1 MTTILMRE
9 HKGEVEIAYDS
20 LCTGGTKFELET
32 EKVFVNESNGLI
44 FGVAGDMVINPELR
58 YASFPSV
65 PKNPALTERWL
76 VSVLIPHLRRLFN
89 EIAPR
94 RSDDIMSMQ
103 VLVVVNNQ
111 VYEIGC
117 DLSVLQKKDGVY
129 AIGSGGRIALGA
141 MKVGADLGKA
151 LEVAAEND
159 SYTGGRL
166 TVTSARE
173 LLKNNKK

>member
-9 HKGEVEIAYDS
+9 NKKTGEVEIGYDS

-44 FGVAGDMVINPELR
+44 FGVAGDMMINPELR
-58 YASFPSV
+58 YAQFPSI
-65 PKNPALTERWL
+65 PQNPALTERWL
-76 VSVLIPHLRRLFN
+76 VSVLVPHMRRLFN

-94 RSDDIMSMQ
+94 RQEDMMSMQ
-103 VLVVVNNQ
+103 VLVVINNKIF
-111 VYEIGC
+111 EIGC

-129 AIGSGGRIALGA
+129 AIGSGGRLALGA
-141 MKVGADLGKA
+141 MKVGASLDKA

-166 TVTSARE
+166 TVTTAKK
-173 LLKNNKK
+173 LLAKD